1 MLVYIHKPHLRI
13 LLENARKIIYYFKAV
28 KKIRKNLTVIL
39 FFLCKLYFMVIKVF
53 MKESFFYR
61 SISANNE

>member
-1 MLVYIHKPHLRI
+1 MLVYIHKLHLRI